1 MPNLLNR
8 RITFGGDV
16 VPALIASAPVI
27 KRAKRKVT
35 VVQVAGSNREVVDM
49 EDAWECY
56 DQPYTLFVGD
66 GTEDSIQEA
75 LVSVA
80 DVLYKKDWQELLDD
94 YEPDYFRLAYF
105 EGPYDIE
112 NRKTRVGKFDITLRC
127 RPERFLLTG
136 KYPISIATG
145 GIMSNP
151 TKYNAKPLIKI
162 TGSGTGTL
170 TVGDTTMSF
179 TDLVDYLYIDCEKQ
193 DVFRLPTENRNS
205 LMTGEFPLLIPG
217 NTTITFTGGITGVEI
232 TPRYYTI

>member
-1 MPNLLNR
+1 MPNLLKR
-8 RITFGGDV
+8 RITFGGEL
-16 VPALIASAPVI
+16 VPALIASAPKI
-27 KRAKRKVT
+27 IRAKRKTT

-80 DVLYKKDWQELLDD
+80 EVLYKKDWQELLDD

-112 NRKTRVGKFDITLRC
+112 NRKTRVGKFDISFRC

-136 KYPISIATG
+136 KYPVNVATG
-145 GIMSNP
+145 DIMSNP
-151 TKYNAKPLIKI
+151 TRYNAKPLIRI
-162 TGSGTGTL
+162 EGSGSGTV
-170 TVGDTTMSF
+170 TVGNTTMSF
-179 TDLVDYLYIDCEKQ
+179 TGIVDYLYVDCEKQ
-193 DVFRLPTENRNS
+193 DVYRLPSENRNEN
-205 LMTGEFPLLIPG
+205 MTGEFPVLASG
-217 NTTITFTGGITGVEI
+217 NTTVSFTGGISAVKI
-232 TPRYYTI
+232 TPRYWTI

>member
-1 MPNLLNR
+1 MPNLLKR
-8 RITFGGDV
+8 RITFGGEL
-16 VPALIASAPVI
+16 VPALIASAPKI
-27 KRAKRKVT
+27 IRAKRKIT

-80 DVLYKKDWQELLDD
+80 EVLYKKDWQELLDD

-136 KYPISIATG
+136 KYPVNVPTG
-145 GIMSNP
+145 NILTNP
-151 TKYNAKPLIKI
+151 TRYNAKPLIRI
-162 TGSGTGTL
+162 EGSGSGTV
-170 TVGDTTMSF
+170 TVGNTTMSF
-179 TDLVDYLYIDCEKQ
+179 TDIVDYLYVDCEKQ
-193 DVFRLPTENRNS
+193 DVYRLPSENRNEN
-205 LMTGEFPLLIPG
+205 MTGEFPVLASG
-217 NTTITFTGGITGVEI
+217 NTTVSFTGGISAVKI
-232 TPRYYTI
+232 TPRYWTI